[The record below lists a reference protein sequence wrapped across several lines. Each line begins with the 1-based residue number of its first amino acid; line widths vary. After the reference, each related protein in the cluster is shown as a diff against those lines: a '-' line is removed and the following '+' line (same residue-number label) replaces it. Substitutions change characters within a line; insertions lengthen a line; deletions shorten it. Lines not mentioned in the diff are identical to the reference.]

1 MQLDD
6 VHTHSQGLESK
17 PCREICE
24 TYGLCHVFLVGE
36 ANAEGVRP
44 SRGVRGHDPPVTPP
58 GMTPFGGEILQN
70 SKDYKVHRRHKFSQ
84 TFLLGIK

>member
-1 MQLDD
+1 MKEIPANLNGVIILTLKFSILILGYQ
-6 VHTHSQGLESK
+6 SK

-44 SRGVRGHDPPVTPP
+44 SRGVRGHNPPEKSRN
-58 GMTPFGGEILQN
+58 G
-70 SKDYKVHRRHKFSQ
+70 
-84 TFLLGIK
+84 